1 MKKKGREEA
10 HFQLRANFSTGDNV
24 SSHGFQYQM
33 LGIALRYF
41 HLKRALSRF
50 QLISKES
57 AS

>member
-50 QLISKES
+50 
-57 AS
+57 